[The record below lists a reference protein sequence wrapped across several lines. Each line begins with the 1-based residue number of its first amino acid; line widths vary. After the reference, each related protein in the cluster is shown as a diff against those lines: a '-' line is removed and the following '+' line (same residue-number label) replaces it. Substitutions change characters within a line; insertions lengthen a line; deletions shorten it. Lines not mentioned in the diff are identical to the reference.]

1 MRTLYIASTETYVGK
16 SAVSMGILQRM
27 HNDGLRVG
35 YMKPLSVSAVRTTE
49 SGTDEDTELIRQ
61 TFNLSDPIKQMA
73 PVAITPSVIET
84 IMQGKQVSYTQ
95 QVQDAFAA
103 ISENRDVV
111 VVEGA
116 NTWAEGALVNLT
128 AMQVIELLNGAGL
141 LVARYRSLHS
151 VDIIVSVKR
160 FIGDRLLGVLLNHI
174 ELPQLDYV
182 RERVVP
188 FLEQQGIPVLGLLP
202 QDRLLASVTVRE
214 LYEHLGG
221 ELIGEREWC
230 NRPVESLMIGAMTSG
245 PGLMHFRRNPNKA
258 VITGGD
264 RIDLQLVA
272 LETSTSVLIL
282 TGDIGPSMRVI
293 VRAEDVQVPIIVVP
307 DDTLRAVERTEEVF
321 GKVRFHEAPKL
332 DRFTTLMNEHFNFA
346 RLYEALGMSPR

>member
-258 VITGGD
+258 VIT
-264 RIDLQLVA
+264 
-272 LETSTSVLIL
+272 
-282 TGDIGPSMRVI
+282 
-293 VRAEDVQVPIIVVP
+293 
-307 DDTLRAVERTEEVF
+307 
-321 GKVRFHEAPKL
+321 
-332 DRFTTLMNEHFNFA
+332 
-346 RLYEALGMSPR
+346 